1 MSWRRRQNRY
11 RQIMEGDSVDLD
23 RVEEETE

>member
-11 RQIMEGDSVDLD
+11 RQIIKGDSVDLD